1 MNYYTER
8 TFSTIAASS
17 SYLGTIFSILSLLK
31 KYQFFGLRDEEKS
44 IWISITD
51 QIVKPF
57 TFVSHKTWN
66 GNIWN

>member
-1 MNYYTER
+1 MNYSTER

-17 SYLGTIFSILSLLK
+17 SYLGTIFSNLPSLK
-31 KYQFFGLRDEEKS
+31 KYQFFELRDEKQS
-44 IWISITD
+44 IWVNITV

-66 GNIWN
+66 GNSWN